1 MPLGSP
7 AKLCGAPEA
16 ALVSDPRIP
25 ASNAARPPRRRHMGN
40 PRRSDYDVTNTVQV
54 SSPDAVRLAIRAL
67 FADTWPRADFSK
79 IERAFAEFTLLFTG
93 HSPHFAGVDTLYH
106 DLQHTLDITLAMARL
121 MVGYERQSTP
131 ELQLGG
137 ERAVVGV
144 ITALF
149 HDVGYL
155 RERSDGE
162 HANGAEFT
170 RNHVSRGIHFLA
182 GYLPQ
187 VELERWVPI
196 VTEVMHCTGYEK
208 PLNLI
213 NLPDPRDARL
223 GHMMGTAD
231 MVAQIAD
238 RCYLEKCRDR
248 LYPEFVL
255 GGVALATGTEG
266 YPAVRYASGLDLLR
280 QTPKFV
286 SDVRSKRLG
295 EGFAKAYQYFE
306 VLYDGQNPYLEAIDR
321 SMAYLAEVLRSENW
335 HMLRRSPPVF
345 TAVPDP
351 VGAMRVLMANYIKRA
366 WSERRQG

>member
-1 MPLGSP
+1 MVTAS
-7 AKLCGAPEA
+7 
-16 ALVSDPRIP
+16 RILP
-25 ASNAARPPRRRHMGN
+25 PGAARPLRNRQMVN

-54 SSPDAVRLAIRAL
+54 SSPDAVRFAIRTL
-67 FADTWPRADFSK
+67 FADAWPQADFSK
-79 IERAFAEFTLLFTG
+79 VDQAFAEFTLMFTG
-93 HSPHFAGVDTLYH
+93 RSPHYEGVDTLYH
-106 DLQHTLDITLAMARL
+106 DLQHTLDITLAMTRL
-121 MVGYERQSTP
+121 MVGYERQAAP
-131 ELQLGG
+131 DLKLGS

-155 RERSDGE
+155 RERSDNE

-170 RNHVSRGIHFLA
+170 RNHVSRGIHFLHQ
-182 GYLPQ
+182 YLPQ
-187 VELERWVPI
+187 LGLGSWVPT

-208 PLNLI
+208 PLHLI

-255 GGVALATGTEG
+255 GGVALSAGTEG
-266 YPAVRYASGLDLLR
+266 YPNVVYASGLDLLR

-286 SDVRSKRLG
+286 ADVRSKRL
-295 EGFAKAYQYFE
+295 EQGFGSAYKYFE
-306 VLYDGQNPYLEAIDR
+306 VLYNGRNPYMEAIDR
-321 SMAYLAEVLRSENW
+321 SMAYLREVLRSENW

-345 TAVPDP
+345 TAVPDA
-351 VGAMRVLMANYIKRA
+351 VGTMRTLMASYIKRA